1 MEWASAPG
9 FVARNRSDA
18 FRYAT
23 STLSAVSTISKFP
36 LKASR
41 ELTSVC
47 EYEEALFACEQTRPP
62 PALAL

>member
-41 ELTSVC
+41 ELRAVL
-47 EYEEALFACEQTRPP
+47 EYEEASFAYEQTRPP
-62 PALAL
+62 YASA